1 MGRAVIARA
10 LDFRIFFQ
18 DIAIREEGRMQA
30 APGGEPMVEPIKS
43 GGVTPKISTPAA
55 APQAAVQAKAE
66 AAPKSDTVQLSNEA
80 QARSLRQQGLSI
92 PEIAIQLRLD
102 IKTVTGFFPQS
113 S

>member
-1 MGRAVIARA
+1 
-10 LDFRIFFQ
+10 
-18 DIAIREEGRMQA
+18 
-30 APGGEPMVEPIKS
+30 MVEPIKA

-66 AAPKSDTVQLSNEA
+66 VNAKSDTVQLSNEA
-80 QARSLRQQGLSI
+80 QARSMRQQGLSI
-92 PEIAIQLRLD
+92 PEIANQLRLD